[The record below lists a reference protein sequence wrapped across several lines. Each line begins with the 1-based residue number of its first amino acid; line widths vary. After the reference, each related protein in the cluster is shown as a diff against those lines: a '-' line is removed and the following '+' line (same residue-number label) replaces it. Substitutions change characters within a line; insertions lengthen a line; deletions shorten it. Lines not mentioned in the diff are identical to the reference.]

1 MLVKFQV
8 IKFYI
13 SFFSVFILCP
23 INAQIALPTF
33 HGVQKYHP
41 PPNYAHSFDGTDDI
55 ISCGDITN
63 LRRPGYFT
71 VMFWFK
77 RTEDNSGT
85 SYDSNHKTN
94 NIMYS
99 KGSDPNNDNIEI
111 GSEGSEIEIY
121 LDSAGGDDELSF
133 DAGISNDTWYHLA
146 VTYDQDQSDETTL
159 FIDGSEVKSWN
170 DASGI
175 LDQST
180 GSPVTIGDTDHIS
193 APFTGQIDEVT
204 VWTSVLTPSQIS
216 AIYNSG
222 SGIGDVTTNYSD
234 NLELYIKFEQD
245 LSDDSGNSHD
255 GTFSGSSGTNSS
267 ATYVNITSS
276 IPLD

>member
-8 IKFYI
+8 NKFYI

-77 RTEDNSGT
+77 RTADNSGN
-85 SYDSNHKTN
+85 SNHGIN

-99 KGSDPNNDNIEI
+99 KGSDGDNDNIEI
-111 GSEGSEIEIY
+111 GTDGSEVEIY
-121 LDSAGGDDELSF
+121 LDSAAGDDRLEF
-133 DAGISNDTWYHLA
+133 NHGISDNTWYHLA
-146 VTYDQDQSDETTL
+146 VTYDKDQSDETTL
-159 FIDGSEVKSWN
+159 YIDGSEVESWS
-170 DASGI
+170 DARGK

-193 APFTGQIDEVT
+193 APFTGLIDEVA
-204 VWTSVLTPSQIS
+204 VWTKVLTSSQIS

-222 SGIGDVTTNYSD
+222 SGIGNVTTSYSD
-234 NLELYIKFEQD
+234 SLELYIKFEQD
-245 LSDDSGNSHD
+245 LNDDSGNSHN
-255 GTFSGSSGTNSS
+255 GTFSGSLGTNSS

-276 IPLD
+276 IPLN

>member
-1 MLVKFQV
+1 MNMRKFLLSLFV
-8 IKFYI
+8 ILSTI
-13 SFFSVFILCP
+13 TM
-23 INAQIALPTF
+23 AQIALPTF

-41 PPNYAHSFDGTDDI
+41 TPNYAHSFDGVDDI

-77 RTEDNSGT
+77 RTQDNSGT

>member
-8 IKFYI
+8 NKFYI
-13 SFFSVFILCP
+13 SFFSVFILCH

-41 PPNYAHSFDGTDDI
+41 PPNYAHSFDGVDDI

-77 RTEDNSGT
+77 RTQDNSGT

>member
-1 MLVKFQV
+1 MDMRKLLL
-8 IKFYI
+8 
-13 SFFSVFILCP
+13 SLIL
-23 INAQIALPTF
+23 ILSTITMAQIALPTF

-41 PPNYAHSFDGTDDI
+41 PPNYAHSFDGVDDI

-77 RTEDNSGT
+77 RTQDNSGT

-146 VTYDQDQSDETTL
+146 VTYDRDQSDETTL

-204 VWTSVLTPSQIS
+204 VWTHVLTPSQIS

>member
-1 MLVKFQV
+1 MNVKKLLLSLFV
-8 IKFYI
+8 ILSTI
-13 SFFSVFILCP
+13 TM
-23 INAQIALPTF
+23 AQIALPAF

-41 PPNYAHSFDGTDDI
+41 TPNYAHSFDGVDDI

-77 RTEDNSGT
+77 RTQDNSGT

-175 LDQST
+175 LDKST

>member
-1 MLVKFQV
+1 MNMRKLLL
-8 IKFYI
+8 
-13 SFFSVFILCP
+13 SLIL
-23 INAQIALPTF
+23 ILSTITMAQIALPTF

-41 PPNYAHSFDGTDDI
+41 PPNYAHSFDGVDDI

-77 RTEDNSGT
+77 RTQDNSGT

-146 VTYDQDQSDETTL
+146 VTYDRDQSDETTL

>member
-1 MLVKFQV
+1 MNVKKLLISLFV
-8 IKFYI
+8 ILSTI
-13 SFFSVFILCP
+13 TM
-23 INAQIALPTF
+23 AQIALPTF

-41 PPNYAHSFDGTDDI
+41 PPNYAHSFDGVDDI

-77 RTEDNSGT
+77 RTQDNSGT

-133 DAGISNDTWYHLA
+133 DAGISNDTWYHLV

>member
-1 MLVKFQV
+1 MNVKKLLLSLFV
-8 IKFYI
+8 ILSTI
-13 SFFSVFILCP
+13 TM
-23 INAQIALPTF
+23 AQIALPAF

-41 PPNYAHSFDGTDDI
+41 TPNYAHSFDGVDDI

-77 RTEDNSGT
+77 RTQDNSGT
-85 SYDSNHKTN
+85 SYDSNHRTN

-133 DAGISNDTWYHLA
+133 DAGISNDTWYHLV

-175 LDQST
+175 LDKST

>member
-1 MLVKFQV
+1 MDMRKLLL
-8 IKFYI
+8 
-13 SFFSVFILCP
+13 SLIL
-23 INAQIALPTF
+23 ILSTITMAQIALPTF

-41 PPNYAHSFDGTDDI
+41 PPNYAHSFDGVDDI

-77 RTEDNSGT
+77 RTQDNSGT

>member
-1 MLVKFQV
+1 MNMRKFLLSLFV
-8 IKFYI
+8 ILSTI
-13 SFFSVFILCP
+13 TM
-23 INAQIALPTF
+23 AQIALPTF

-41 PPNYAHSFDGTDDI
+41 PPNYAHSFDGVDDI

-77 RTEDNSGT
+77 RTQDNSGT

>member
-1 MLVKFQV
+1 MLMKFQV
-8 IKFYI
+8 NRFYI

-77 RTEDNSGT
+77 RTADNSGN
-85 SYDSNHKTN
+85 SNHGIN

-99 KGSDPNNDNIEI
+99 KGSDGDNDNIEI
-111 GSEGSEIEIY
+111 GSEGNNLEIY
-121 LDSAGGDDELSF
+121 LDSGAGDDRLTY
-133 DAGISNDTWYHLA
+133 DAGLSNNIWYHA
-146 VTYDQDQSDETTL
+146 TVTYDKDQSNETTL
-159 FIDGSEVKSWN
+159 YIDGSAVANWS
-170 DASGI
+170 DASSK

-193 APFTGQIDEVT
+193 APFTGLIDEVA
-204 VWTSVLTPSQIS
+204 VWTITLTSSQVS

-222 SGIGDVTTNYSD
+222 NGISDVTTSYSSS
-234 NLELYIKFEQD
+234 LELYIKFEQN
-245 LSDDSGNSHD
+245 LNDDSGNSHN
-255 GTFSGSSGTNSS
+255 GSFSGSSGTNSS
-267 ATYVNITSS
+267 ATYEDVTSS
-276 IPLD
+276 LSLN

>member
-8 IKFYI
+8 NKSYF
-13 SFFSVFILCP
+13 SFFSAFILCS

-99 KGSDPNNDNIEI
+99 KGSDGNNDNIEI

-121 LDSAGGDDELSF
+121 LDNASGDDELSF

-159 FIDGSEVKSWN
+159 YIDGSEAESWS
-170 DASGI
+170 DARGK
-175 LDQST
+175 LDKST

-193 APFTGQIDEVT
+193 APFTGLIDEVA

-222 SGIGDVTTNYSD
+222 SGIGNVTTSYSD

-245 LSDDSGNSHD
+245 LNDDSGNSHN
-255 GTFSGSSGTNSS
+255 GTFSGSNGANSS
-267 ATYVNITSS
+267 ATYVNITSD
-276 IPLD
+276 IPLN

>member
-1 MLVKFQV
+1 MLMKFQV
-8 IKFYI
+8 NKFYI

-77 RTEDNSGT
+77 RTADNSGN
-85 SYDSNHKTN
+85 SNHGIN

-99 KGSDPNNDNIEI
+99 KGSDGDNDNIEI
-111 GSEGSEIEIY
+111 GTDGSEVEIY
-121 LDSAGGDDELSF
+121 LDSAAGDDRLEF
-133 DAGISNDTWYHLA
+133 DHGISDNTWYHLA
-146 VTYDQDQSDETTL
+146 VTYDQDQSNETTL
-159 FIDGSEVKSWN
+159 YIDGSEVESWS

-175 LDQST
+175 LDRST
-180 GSPVTIGDTDHIS
+180 GSPVTIGDTDHQS
-193 APFTGQIDEVT
+193 APFTGLVDEVA
-204 VWTSVLTPSQIS
+204 VWTRVLTSSQIS

-222 SGIGDVTTNYSD
+222 SGIGNVTTSYSS

-245 LSDDSGNSHD
+245 LNDDSGNSHN
-255 GTFSGSSGTNSS
+255 GTFSGSSGANSS

-276 IPLD
+276 IPLN

>member
-1 MLVKFQV
+1 MNMRKLLL
-8 IKFYI
+8 
-13 SFFSVFILCP
+13 SLIL
-23 INAQIALPTF
+23 ILSTITMAQIALPAF

-41 PPNYAHSFDGTDDI
+41 PPNYAHSFDGVDDI

-77 RTEDNSGT
+77 RTQDNSGT

-133 DAGISNDTWYHLA
+133 DAGISNDTWYHLV

-175 LDQST
+175 LDKST

>member
-1 MLVKFQV
+1 MKTILLLFVL
-8 IKFYI
+8 
-13 SFFSVFILCP
+13 SF

-33 HGVQKYHP
+33 YGVQKYKP
-41 PPNYAHSFDGTDDI
+41 APNYAHSFDGEDDI

-77 RTEDNSGT
+77 RTQDNSGT
-85 SYDSNHKTN
+85 SYDSNHRTN

-146 VTYDQDQSDETTL
+146 VTYDQDQSNETTL
-159 FIDGSEVKSWN
+159 FIDGSVVESWN

-193 APFTGQIDEVT
+193 APFTGQIDEVA

-216 AIYNSG
+216 TIYNSG

-234 NLELYIKFEQD
+234 NLELYIKFEQN
-245 LSDDSGNSHD
+245 LNDDSGNSHN
-255 GTFSGSSGTNSS
+255 GTFSGSGGANSS
-267 ATYVNITSS
+267 AQYIEITSS
-276 IPLD
+276 VPLN

>member
-8 IKFYI
+8 NKSYF
-13 SFFSVFILCP
+13 SFFSAFILCS

-55 ISCGDITN
+55 ISCGDITD

-99 KGSDPNNDNIEI
+99 KGSDGNNDNIEI

-121 LDSAGGDDELSF
+121 LDNSSGDDELSF
-133 DAGISNDTWYHLA
+133 DAGITNDTWYHLA

-159 FIDGSEVKSWN
+159 FIDGSEVESWN
-170 DASGI
+170 NASGI
-175 LDQST
+175 LDKST
-180 GSPVTIGDTDHIS
+180 GSPVTIGDTDHES
-193 APFTGQIDEVT
+193 APFTGQIDEVA

-222 SGIGDVTTNYSD
+222 SGIGNVTTSYSD

-245 LSDDSGNSHD
+245 LNDDSGNSHN
-255 GTFSGSSGTNSS
+255 GTFSGSNGANSS
-267 ATYVNITSS
+267 ATYVNITSD
-276 IPLD
+276 IPLN

>member
-8 IKFYI
+8 NKFYI
-13 SFFSVFILCP
+13 SFILIFFLSD
-23 INAQIALPTF
+23 INAQIALLTF
-33 HGVQKYHP
+33 HGAQKYHP

-77 RTEDNSGT
+77 RTADESGH
-85 SYDSNHKTN
+85 SNHAIN

-99 KGSDPNNDNIEI
+99 KGSGGDNDNIEI
-111 GSEGSEIEIY
+111 GTDGSKVEIY
-121 LDSAGGDDELSF
+121 LDSAAGDDRLEF
-133 DAGISNDTWYHLA
+133 DHGISDNTWYHLA

-159 FIDGSEVKSWN
+159 YIDGSEVESWN

-180 GSPVTIGDTDHIS
+180 GSPVTIGDTDHQS
-193 APFTGQIDEVT
+193 APFTGQMDEVA
-204 VWTSVLTPSQIS
+204 VWTSVLTSSQIS

-222 SGIGDVTTNYSD
+222 SGIGNVTTSYSS

-245 LSDDSGNSHD
+245 LNDDSGNSHN
-255 GTFSGSSGTNSS
+255 GTFSGSLGTNSS

-276 IPLD
+276 IPLN